1 MSPDFAFFQDL
12 LIALVLGLLVGLQ
25 RERADRDIAGIRTF
39 PLITILGV
47 FSGTLAQEFGGWIVA
62 ASLLALAAMI
72 VVGNLIK
79 AREGRADPGLTTEMA
94 ALVMFS
100 VGAALVAG
108 YTAPAITVGGGVA
121 LLLHWKRPLHEFARR
136 IGPDDFQAIIR
147 VVLVALVILPVLPNQ
162 AYGPYGVLNPF
173 QMWLMV
179 VLIVGI
185 SLSAFVV
192 YKLMGPQSG
201 TVAVG
206 ILGGLISSTATSV
219 SHARHSRE
227 YPNDTDAAALV
238 IFIASAIV
246 FVRVIVEIA
255 IVAPGIL
262 AVTVP
267 PLATMMGIM
276 VLIAGG
282 AFMVTARRI
291 TAMSDRRPPSSL
303 KAAIIFGLLYGV
315 VLLAVAAAR
324 EHFDQRGLFVVA
336 ALSGLTDMDA
346 ITLSTAQLVRTGD
359 LTAETG
365 WRLILVGAM
374 ANLVFKGGVVAALG
388 HPRLLG
394 RVALLFALSL
404 PGGALILA
412 FWG

>member
-206 ILGGLISSTATSV
+206 VLGGLISSTATSV

-394 RVALLFALSL
+394 RVAVLFVLSL
-404 PGGALILA
+404 AGGALILA

>member
-1 MSPDFAFFQDL
+1 MPADFEFFRNL

-39 PLITILGV
+39 PLITVLGV
-47 FSGTLAQEFGGWIVA
+47 FSATLAQEFGGWVVA
-62 ASLLALAAMI
+62 ASLLALAGMM
-72 VVGNLIK
+72 VVANLIK

-108 YTAPAITVGGGVA
+108 HTAPAITVGGGVA

-136 IGPDDFQAIIR
+136 IGPEDFQAVIR
-147 VVLVALVILPVLPNQ
+147 VVLIALVILPVLPNQ
-162 AYGPYGVLNPF
+162 VYGPYGVLNPF

-192 YKLMGPQSG
+192 YKLIGPKSG

-206 ILGGLISSTATSV
+206 VLGGLISSTATSV

-227 YPNDTDAAALV
+227 YPEDNEAAGLV
-238 IFIASAIV
+238 IFIASTIV
-246 FVRVIVEIA
+246 FIRVMFEIA

-262 AVTVP
+262 AVTAP
-267 PLATMMGIM
+267 PLAAMMGVM
-276 VLIAGG
+276 ALIAGG
-282 AFMVTARRI
+282 ALWFTGRRI
-291 TAMSDRRPPSSL
+291 TPMSERRPPSSL
-303 KAAIIFGLLYGV
+303 RAAIIFGLLYGI

-324 EHFDQRGLFVVA
+324 EHLDERGLFAVA

-359 LTAETG
+359 LDAETG

-374 ANLVFKGGVVAALG
+374 ANLVFKAGVVAALG
-388 HPRLLG
+388 NPRLFG

-404 PGGALILA
+404 AGGALILA
-412 FWG
+412 LWP